1 MKWFHHKNSIAGV
14 PSLQDL
20 MLDDLRWNWCNN
32 NRNKVHNKC
41 NVFKLSP
48 NHSPNPSTPTLVH
61 GKIVSHKTGPSRVP
75 VCVGACIGFHSGET
89 GTAGRVWEEAWED
102 VTNVSKSC
110 SGCLCRRAQVEQEEK
125 HMASQ
130 FRRQL
135 QLSGEGSWGLGP
147 VWLWRRWREEGRF

>member
-1 MKWFHHKNSIAGV
+1 MWYVCACVYVCVCMCLCDDRIYLNDGV
-14 PSLQDL
+14 EVKVWGIQCGVIYSSSPKHSVLRP
-20 MLDDLRWNWCNN
+20 DDLRWNWCNN

-48 NHSPNPSTPTLVH
+48 HHSPNPSTPTLVH

-102 VTNVSKSC
+102 VTNVSMF
-110 SGCLCRRAQVEQEEK
+110 LFLIFYNTPAI
-125 HMASQ
+125 
-130 FRRQL
+130 L
-135 QLSGEGSWGLGP
+135 
-147 VWLWRRWREEGRF
+147 